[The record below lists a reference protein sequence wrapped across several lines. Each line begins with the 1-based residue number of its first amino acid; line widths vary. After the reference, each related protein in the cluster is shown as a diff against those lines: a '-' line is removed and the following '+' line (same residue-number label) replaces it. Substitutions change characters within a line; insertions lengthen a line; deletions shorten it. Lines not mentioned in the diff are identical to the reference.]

1 MKKLLNKIPFP
12 VLPVLFGAIIAILG
26 FVLMIAPETSLNT
39 VCYAGGIVVIVKAL
53 SKLFDYIK
61 GLKSDTPRST
71 DLVSFVVTVCVGIVL
86 MVHPKPLL
94 SIFPVI
100 VGICTLIYG
109 IVSFFTKGRGSLL
122 GKITSVITIILA
134 IVVINS
140 PMVLAEA
147 ATSVSGIAL
156 FVIGVFMVAS
166 KFYAQKKL
174 KEWDIEINTDP
185 DDGYKEVEFRD
196 VEE

>member
-39 VCYAGGIVVIVKAL
+39 VCFAGGIVVIVKAL

-61 GLKSDTPRST
+61 GLKNDTPRST
-71 DLVSFVVTVCVGIVL
+71 DLVSFVMTVCVGIVL

-147 ATSVSGIAL
+147 ATSISGIAL

>member
-1 MKKLLNKIPFP
+1 MKDFLKKIPFP
-12 VLPVLFGAIIAILG
+12 LMPVLFGCAVALLG
-26 FVLMIAPETSLNT
+26 LVLMIAPETSLNT
-39 VCYAGGIVVIVKAL
+39 VCFAGGIVVIVKAL

-134 IVVINS
+134 VVVINS
-140 PMVLAEA
+140 PMILAEA
-147 ATSVSGIAL
+147 ATTVSGIAL

>member
-26 FVLMIAPETSLNT
+26 LVLMIAPETSLNT
-39 VCYAGGIVVIVKAL
+39 VCFAGGIVVIVKAL

-86 MVHPKPLL
+86 MVHPKPLI

-147 ATSVSGIAL
+147 ATSISGIAL

>member
-12 VLPVLFGAIIAILG
+12 VLPVLFGCVVALLGLVLIIA
-26 FVLMIAPETSLNT
+26 PKTSLNT
-39 VCYAGGIVVIVKAL
+39 VCFAGGIVVLLKAL
-53 SKLFDYIK
+53 SKLSDCIK
-61 GLKSDTPRST
+61 GFKNGTPTT
-71 DLVSFVVTVCVGIVL
+71 DIISLVATTCVGIVL

-109 IVSFFTKGRGSLL
+109 IVTFFTKGRGSLL

-134 IVVINS
+134 VVVINS
-140 PMVLAEA
+140 PMILAEA
-147 ATSVSGIAL
+147 ATTVSGIAL

-196 VEE
+196 VQE

>member
-1 MKKLLNKIPFP
+1 MKKLLNKISFP

-26 FVLMIAPETSLNT
+26 LVLMIAPETSLNT
-39 VCYAGGIVVIVKAL
+39 VCFAGGIVVIVKAL

-100 VGICTLIYG
+100 VGICILIYG

-147 ATSVSGIAL
+147 ATSISGIAL

>member
-12 VLPVLFGAIIAILG
+12 VLPVLFGTVIALLG
-26 FVLMIAPETSLNT
+26 LVLMIAPNTSLNT
-39 VCYAGGIVVIVKAL
+39 VCFAGGIVVLFKA
-53 SKLFDYIK
+53 SGKLIDYIK

-140 PMVLAEA
+140 PMILAEA
-147 ATSVSGIAL
+147 ATTVSGIAL

-174 KEWDIEINTDP
+174 KEWDIEINTAP

-196 VEE
+196 VDE